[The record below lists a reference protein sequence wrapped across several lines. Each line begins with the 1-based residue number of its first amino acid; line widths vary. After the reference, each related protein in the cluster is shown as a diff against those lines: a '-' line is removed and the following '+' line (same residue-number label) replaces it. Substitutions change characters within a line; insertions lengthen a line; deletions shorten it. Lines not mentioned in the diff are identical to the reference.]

1 MSWSHNYAPNHV
13 NENLRDQVVNSWL
26 TRGLFAVGQ
35 SQDIGLRNWKLR
47 VYMPGV
53 SFAKYQVSGKD
64 GDVNSIVYKVV
75 QVSFLLLI
83 SSIDESRELEIAIG
97 RTINGHRE
105 G

>member
-1 MSWSHNYAPNHV
+1 
-13 NENLRDQVVNSWL
+13 
-26 TRGLFAVGQ
+26 
-35 SQDIGLRNWKLR
+35 
-47 VYMPGV
+47 MPGV